1 MSKGQ
6 DCETC
11 AELMI
16 SSSSCMSLMQR
27 CCSGAAPVPQRYLS
41 KQREASYEQQL

>member
-6 DCETC
+6 DCEDC
-11 AELMI
+11 AELSSR
-16 SSSSCMSLMQR
+16 SSSSCMSL
-27 CCSGAAPVPQRYLS
+27 SSAAAPVLLRCRYLS